1 MFKLFSYLRIL
12 DEKFFNLITDLKN
25 NEQYQNL
32 NQKILA
38 LDENYQKLVQFFVFS
53 LTLFLPLVAL
63 SVMLFSIFSISNR
76 IDEKKQ
82 ILELVDLQLSI
93 NKQVQN
99 FNNTL
104 ISSLS
109 LNSEED
115 IRGMFASN
123 PIFTS
128 INNKISYTNFSQTP
142 LIANYKDSQVTLKFN
157 QISTP
162 DLTNVLKLLY
172 EQYKARIVQASI
184 NRSPQNKLIQG
195 EIAVNIISN

>member
-1 MFKLFSYLRIL
+1 MFKIFSYLKIL
-12 DEKFFNLITDLKN
+12 DEKFFNLITELKN

-32 NQKILA
+32 NQKILS
-38 LDENYQKLVQFFVFS
+38 LDEGYQRLVQFFAFS
-53 LTLFLPLVAL
+53 LTLFLPLFTLAG
-63 SVMLFSIFSISNR
+63 LFLIIFSVTNR

-82 ILELVDLQLSI
+82 ILELLDLQLSI

-115 IRGMFASN
+115 LKGMVASN
-123 PIFTS
+123 PMFSS

-142 LIANYKDSQVTLKFN
+142 LISNYKDSQITLKFN

-162 DLTNVLKLLY
+162 DLTNILKLLY
-172 EQYKARIVQASI
+172 EQYKARVVQASI

-195 EIAVNIISN
+195 EISVNIISN